1 MSDNWVV
8 ENLQNTLGI
17 WNEKLAEI
25 WSLLTAWNDRVRI
38 TYEINEPFN
47 VAKIEKNAK
56 VVTLNGIFVIFYAKI
71 LSGGIDMKLYKRE
84 NYLNRIRGFYDA
96 ADIIKVLT
104 GVRRCGKSSLM
115 LTIVDELIE
124 KGVSAENIIYLD
136 LDRREYRKVTN
147 DDQLEQLIEEKSKDI
162 EGLKYLFID
171 EVQNVR
177 DFELVLNGFR
187 AEEEYS
193 IFITGSNSYLLSGE
207 LSTKLTGRYV
217 EFEIFTL
224 NFEEYQSMKKFFG
237 KPINTNPL
245 QELNSFILE
254 GGFPRSIQFDS
265 LEDKRTYTLGVIKEI
280 FEKDIRRRIKIRD
293 RDAFEIVRNFIINN
307 YGSLIS
313 VNRIVDALK
322 KQGNSISKATVSR
335 YIQALMDAKIIYEC
349 TKFDMKSKKMI
360 KGERKHYLSDLSF
373 YYALNTDNQF
383 NYGPS
388 LENIVYLYAKSHNY
402 SVSVGRIGKL
412 ECDFILRDSKLN
424 YSYIQVSYTIA
435 LSKDTEDRE
444 YRPLEHIKD
453 NHPKYVATTDY
464 ILQKRNGIK
473 HINIIDFMKEDKA
486 F

>member
-1 MSDNWVV
+1 MAFFAILYDIMSSEV
-8 ENLQNTLGI
+8 
-17 WNEKLAEI
+17 
-25 WSLLTAWNDRVRI
+25 
-38 TYEINEPFN
+38 FN
-47 VAKIEKNAK
+47 
-56 VVTLNGIFVIFYAKI
+56 
-71 LSGGIDMKLYKRE
+71 MKLYKRE
-84 NYLNRIRGFYDA
+84 NYLKRIRGFYDVT
-96 ADIIKVLT
+96 DIIKVII

-115 LTIVDELIE
+115 LTIVDELID

-136 LDRREYRKVTN
+136 LDRREYRKITD
-147 DDQLEQLIEEKSKDI
+147 DDQLERLIEEKSKGID
-162 EGLKYLFID
+162 GVKYIFID

-177 DFELVLNGFR
+177 NFELVLNGFR
-187 AEEEYS
+187 MEEEYS

-224 NFEEYQSMKKFFG
+224 NFEEYQNMKKFFE

-254 GGFPRSIQFDS
+254 GGFPRSIQFDG
-265 LEDKRTYTLGVIKEI
+265 LEDKRSYTLGVIKEI
-280 FEKDIRRRIKIRD
+280 FEKDIRRRLKIRD
-293 RDAFEIVRNFIINN
+293 RDAFEIVRNFVINN

-313 VNRIVDALK
+313 INGIVDALK

-335 YIQALMDAKIIYEC
+335 YIQALLDAKIIYEC

-360 KGERKHYLSDLSF
+360 KGEKKYYLSDLSF

-388 LENIVYLYAKSHNY
+388 LENIVYLYTKSHNY

-412 ECDFILRDSKLN
+412 ECDFILRDSKLD

-444 YRPLEHIKD
+444 YRSLEKIKD
-453 NHPKYVATTDY
+453 NYPKYVATTDY
-464 ILQKRNGIK
+464 ILRKRNGIE
-473 HINIIDFMKEDKA
+473 HINIIEFMKENKL

>member
-1 MSDNWVV
+1 M
-8 ENLQNTLGI
+8 
-17 WNEKLAEI
+17 
-25 WSLLTAWNDRVRI
+25 
-38 TYEINEPFN
+38 
-47 VAKIEKNAK
+47 
-56 VVTLNGIFVIFYAKI
+56 VTLNGIFVIFYAKI

-360 KGERKHYLSDLSF
+360 KGERKYYLSDLSF

>member
-17 WNEKLAEI
+17 WNEKLAEN
-25 WSLLTAWNDRVRI
+25 WSLLTAWNDRIRI
-38 TYEINEPFN
+38 TYKINEPFN

-313 VNRIVDALK
+313 VNGIVDALK

-360 KGERKHYLSDLSF
+360 KGERKYYLSDLSF

-383 NYGPS
+383 NYGSS

-424 YSYIQVSYTIA
+424 YSYIQVSYTIT

>member
-1 MSDNWVV
+1 MAFFIVCYDIISPGD
-8 ENLQNTLGI
+8 
-17 WNEKLAEI
+17 
-25 WSLLTAWNDRVRI
+25 
-38 TYEINEPFN
+38 IN
-47 VAKIEKNAK
+47 
-56 VVTLNGIFVIFYAKI
+56 
-71 LSGGIDMKLYKRE
+71 MKLYKRE
-84 NYLNRIRGFYDA
+84 NYLKRIRGFYDA
-96 ADIIKVLT
+96 SDIIKVLT

-115 LTIVDELIE
+115 LTVVDELIE

-147 DDQLEQLIEEKSKDI
+147 EDQLEQLIEEKSKGI

-187 AEEEYS
+187 MEEEYS

-224 NFEEYQSMKKFFG
+224 NFEEYRSMKKFFG
-237 KPINTNPL
+237 KSINTNPL

-265 LEDKRTYTLGVIKEI
+265 LEDKRSYTLGVIKEI
-280 FEKDIRRRIKIRD
+280 FEKDIRRRLKIRD

-313 VNRIVDALK
+313 INGIVDGLRK
-322 KQGNSISKATVSR
+322 HGNSISKATVSR

-349 TKFDMKSKKMI
+349 SKFDMKSKKII
-360 KGERKHYLSDLSF
+360 KGEKKYYLSDLSF
-373 YYALNTDNQF
+373 YYSLNTDNQF
-383 NYGPS
+383 T
-388 LENIVYLYAKSHNY
+388 KSHNY

-444 YRPLEHIKD
+444 YRPLEKIKD
-453 NHPKYVATTDY
+453 NYPKYVATTDY
-464 ILQKRNGIK
+464 ILKKRNGIE
-473 HINIIDFMKEDKA
+473 HINIIEFMKEDKT

>member
-38 TYEINEPFN
+38 TYKINEPFN

-360 KGERKHYLSDLSF
+360 KGERKYYLSDLSF

-464 ILQKRNGIK
+464 ILQKRNGIE